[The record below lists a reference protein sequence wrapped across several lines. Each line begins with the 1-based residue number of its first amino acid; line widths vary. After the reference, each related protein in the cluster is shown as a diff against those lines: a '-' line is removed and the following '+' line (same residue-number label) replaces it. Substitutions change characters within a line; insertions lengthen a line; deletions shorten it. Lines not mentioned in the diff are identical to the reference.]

1 MRCGSSPG
9 LVGCTAGGPQI
20 STGPDKGVQSVLTL
34 LFPRWNPSLLGSG
47 LRDPAPALKASGALR
62 SCRFW
67 SRRPCPGGR
76 VQLE

>member
-9 LVGCTAGGPQI
+9 LVGCTAGSPQI
-20 STGPDKGVQSVLTL
+20 SAGPDEGVQSVLTL
-34 LFPRWNPSLLGSG
+34 LFPRWKPSLLGSG
-47 LRDPAPALKASGALR
+47 LWGPAPALKASGAPR
-62 SCRFW
+62 SCQLW